1 MNNVKEQ
8 IEFVLDWCEFQK
20 SKGKPARLDI
30 ILSSEDISEEVKNI
44 FNCIGYLNKH
54 LSKDELIS
62 IINKAENAESE
73 YQSPMKCCI
82 KRKMVGDGC
91 MNSTRYVEY
100 CVAAENCTN
109 EECLYAQKKKTG
121 KHSFFC

>member
-20 SKGKPARLDI
+20 SKGKPAKLDM
-30 ILSSEDISEEVKNI
+30 ILSSEDISNEVKNI

-54 LSKDELIS
+54 LSKDELID

-73 YQSPMKCCI
+73 YHKSMRCCI
-82 KRKMVGDGC
+82 KGKTVGDGC
-91 MNSTRYVEY
+91 SGSTHYIEY
-100 CVAAENCTN
+100 CVAAKDCTN
-109 EECLYAQKKKTG
+109 KECLYASKKER
-121 KHSFFC
+121 HSSFC

>member
-1 MNNVKEQ
+1 MNNIKEQ

-54 LSKDELIS
+54 LSKDELIN
-62 IINKAENAESE
+62 IINKAENAENE
-73 YQSPMKCCI
+73 YCKLMKCCI
-82 KRKMVGDGC
+82 KGKTVGDGC
-91 MNSTRYVEY
+91 IGSTRYVEY
-100 CVAAENCTN
+100 CVAAEDCTN
-109 EECLYAQKKKTG
+109 EECLYAQKKKR
-121 KHSFFC
+121 KHSSFC